1 MVCEKCGHEMPDGE
15 EYCQFCGF
23 KVTVSSENE
32 EKAKKNSSKDKL
44 IVIAI
49 IAVFFII
56 IGIYVIQDAVEKKR
70 RDEEISKA
78 MQQVLEETKEIVEDF
93 EKDADE
99 ITKH

>member
-1 MVCEKCGHEMPDGE
+1 MVCEKCGHEVPDGE

-23 KVTVSSENE
+23 NVSGSSGNE
-32 EKAKKNSSKDKL
+32 ETAKTNSSKDKL

-78 MQQVLEETKEIVEDF
+78 TQQVLEETKEIVEDF

-99 ITKH
+99 ITK